1 MLLTKRRTVHGTS
14 SLHKIVG
21 FINQKQIFLL
31 RPLPEKPLQM
41 GVRIEDVVIIAD
53 HRIHPNREIQRHL
66 KRTDRML
73 SGICLDL
80 IPAHIINMGEHV
92 KDRIVDPV
100 KMPLG
105 VDAGI
110 RITLGLLTE
119 TDLFLRCQS
128 NDLVGEPLLFQGKK
142 SLLRHCPCNCL
153 CSQVEDLIGKSLPD
167 SFHRG
172 KHRSNG
178 LPYSC
183 RRLDKEL
190 FLSQN
195 GTVN

>member
-1 MLLTKRRTVHGTS
+1 MLLSVSHPLFDNLADFQDMLLTKRRTVHGTS
-14 SLHKIVG
+14 SLHKIVASSIRNRYS
-21 FINQKQIFLL
+21 FFAPP
-31 RPLPEKPLQM
+31 RKPLQM

-110 RITLGLLTE
+110 PDYTRSSHRNRS
-119 TDLFLRCQS
+119 F
-128 NDLVGEPLLFQGKK
+128 P
-142 SLLRHCPCNCL
+142 SL
-153 CSQVEDLIGKSLPD
+153 SE
-167 SFHRG
+167 
-172 KHRSNG
+172 
-178 LPYSC
+178 
-183 RRLDKEL
+183 
-190 FLSQN
+190 
-195 GTVN
+195 